1 MAPDVAAATAGRKLG
16 RAAQWQALGA
26 SERAV
31 WGECRGSA
39 LYQTRVSV
47 LDWQT
52 KCSCPSRK
60 FPCKHALGLL
70 FIMADSLAA
79 FGKDPEPEWVTNWL
93 DKRDAAAQKKQAR
106 AEQPAKPV
114 DTAAQAKRAT
124 KRHEAVLEG
133 LDQLD
138 VWLADLVRTGLARLP
153 SEGAA
158 AFELQARR
166 LVDAQAPGLAALVRA
181 IKDEIGGGDAWTGRV
196 LGELGKLALLSHA
209 YRRGEALPPLLV
221 QDVRRRI
228 GYTIEQ
234 SEVIAHG
241 DVVEDDWSVVGQVTE
256 DDERVRSQ
264 RTWLVGARTGRSALV
279 LQFAAGSAKFVEVL
293 VVGTTLTARLAFWPA
308 SVPERAL
315 VVTRLREPRSSG
327 DPPKARSIG
336 ETLTS
341 HAQALA
347 LDPWLERQL
356 CVLGQVSVVPGKP
369 WLLVDDTGAALPLG
383 VGRHDVLL
391 AVSGGQPVVVV
402 AEWDGF
408 VLTPLTVFNDGRV
421 VPVARETT
429 VARETAKEAQP

>member
-1 MAPDVAAATAGRKLG
+1 MAPDSAAASAGRKLG
-16 RAAQWQALGA
+16 RAAQWKALGA

-31 WGECRGSA
+31 WGECQGSA

-47 LDWQT
+47 LDWST

-70 FIMADSLAA
+70 FIMAESSAA
-79 FGKDPEPEWVTNWL
+79 FGKDPEPEWVNSWL

-114 DTAAQAKRAT
+114 DTAAQAKRAN

-138 VWLADLVRTGLARLP
+138 VWLADLVRGGLGRLP
-153 SEGAA
+153 NEGAV

-166 LVDAQAPGLAALVRA
+166 LVDAQAPGLATQLRT
-181 IKDEIGGGDAWTGRV
+181 IKDAIGRGEDWTGRV
-196 LGELGKLALLSHA
+196 LGELGKLALINHA
-209 YRRGEALPPLLV
+209 YRRLESLPPLPA

-228 GYTIEQ
+228 GYTLEQ

-241 DVVEDDWSVVGQVTE
+241 DVVEDEWTVAAQITDH
-256 DDERVRSQ
+256 DDRVRSQ
-264 RTWLVGARTGRSALV
+264 RTWLIGARTGRGAQV
-279 LQFAAGSAKFVEVL
+279 LQFAAGSAKFSEVL

-315 VVTRLREPRSSG
+315 FVTRLSEPRTSSA
-327 DPPKARSIG
+327 PPVACSIG
-336 ETLTS
+336 EMLTN

-347 LDPWLERQL
+347 RDPWIERQF
-356 CVLGQVSVVPGKP
+356 CVLGPVCVAPGEP
-369 WLLVDDTGAALPLG
+369 WLLIDGTGAALPLRD
-383 VGRHDVLL
+383 GRHDVLL
-391 AVSGGQPVVVV
+391 AVSGGQPVEVA

-408 VLTPLTVFNDGRV
+408 VLSPLTVFSEGRV
-421 VPVARETT
+421 VTLSKPAHS
-429 VARETAKEAQP
+429 KEAP